1 MKIGTRLFLIV
12 VVVAAG
18 IWIWTL
24 VHPSPDRVIRKRL
37 AEVAKA
43 ASFAR
48 GTGYFANVT
57 GAERLA
63 GFFATNAEVD
73 IDMPGHSRQSLS
85 GREDILQTALGA
97 RATLKSLSVE
107 FPDVT
112 LVVNGDKES
121 AIADLTAEGRVAG
134 DSDMFIQEMKFT
146 LKKIDGKWLITRVE
160 TVQTLQ
166 GGGG

>member
-1 MKIGTRLFLIV
+1 MKIGTRLFLIAV
-12 VVVAAG
+12 IVAAG

-24 VHPSPDRVIRKRL
+24 VHPSPDWVIRKRL

-43 ASFAR
+43 ASFTP
-48 GTGYFANVT
+48 GTGYFANVA

-73 IDMPGHSRQSLS
+73 IDMPGHPRQKLS
-85 GREDILQTALGA
+85 SSEDILQTALGA

-112 LVVNGDKES
+112 LVINRDKES
-121 AIADLTAEGRVAG
+121 AIADLTAEGRVGG
-134 DSDMFIQEMKFT
+134 DADMFVQEMKFT
-146 LKKIDGKWLITRVE
+146 LKKFGGQWLITRVE

-166 GGGG
+166 GGGN